1 MNEKFRI
8 IKLAVMTKK
17 NPFFLYNHFL
27 YFKEE
32 FNVDIMEYLNRE
44 LYREDNQNAYI
55 EIISRK
61 ISVLKNITV
70 ARAVFKIKQ
79 INELLNITPVEYYEN
94 KWYDYTNYWLISG
107 IINKP
112 SEECV
117 IDRMTDIISMRMGI
131 LKSQAE
137 NRIKYISNKYNVT
150 YKTIMFQC
158 FYKCTDRQIREKLDS
173 ISGSYEGSIV
183 GGLRFIA
190 NRENVTLSRAEERI
204 KELGDKFGIDVF
216 FNRKYFKMNND
227 KIFQIMDAM
236 DEEYMNQLIKTAER
250 NNMSVKDF
258 CYSRKL
264 DTLAFGIS
272 KETYNG
278 LNLAG
283 KSKENLNS
291 FIIDSDMRYL
301 MTKYNISD
309 KKEILDDKIKF
320 ANYFIDMYGRK
331 FWDNSK
337 GSDYNSFQRF
347 LQELCSDEIIIKPV
361 GGLAGKGIR
370 KYNIKSMSYKELYY
384 TIEEMGNVIV
394 EECIKQHKD
403 LAAFGSGAVNTM
415 RIVTIY
421 ENNQCNIIYA
431 LFRVG
436 TRNDIVDNFSRGGLY
451 ITCKF
456 RNGRIGK

>member
-1 MNEKFRI
+1 
-8 IKLAVMTKK
+8 
-17 NPFFLYNHFL
+17 
-27 YFKEE
+27 
-32 FNVDIMEYLNRE
+32 MEYLNRE

-216 FNRKYFKMNND
+216 
-227 KIFQIMDAM
+227 
-236 DEEYMNQLIKTAER
+236 LTA
-250 NNMSVKDF
+250 
-258 CYSRKL
+258 
-264 DTLAFGIS
+264 
-272 KETYNG
+272 
-278 LNLAG
+278 
-283 KSKENLNS
+283 
-291 FIIDSDMRYL
+291 
-301 MTKYNISD
+301 NI
-309 KKEILDDKIKF
+309 L
-320 ANYFIDMYGRK
+320 R
-331 FWDNSK
+331 
-337 GSDYNSFQRF
+337 
-347 LQELCSDEIIIKPV
+347 
-361 GGLAGKGIR
+361 
-370 KYNIKSMSYKELYY
+370 
-384 TIEEMGNVIV
+384 
-394 EECIKQHKD
+394 
-403 LAAFGSGAVNTM
+403 
-415 RIVTIY
+415 
-421 ENNQCNIIYA
+421 
-431 LFRVG
+431 
-436 TRNDIVDNFSRGGLY
+436 
-451 ITCKF
+451 
-456 RNGRIGK
+456 